1 MNNYSTT
8 NTKLISWS
16 LLIGVLLI
24 CLAYSLEY
32 IRRPYIGIVWIGTQ
46 TGWEVETVD
55 CVSKCLLRAGD
66 TIIQVGDITFATALA
81 DRRLVPFER
90 YKSDDVIKLKVDRK
104 GTLSTVEWL
113 IPTAKSQ
120 WRFAQGIIVLF
131 FSPFLVMAFVM
142 LRWSQPMDRSWW
154 LMFLTFLGYALWI
167 ASGTVSPT
175 LLGYSSLVMHALT
188 WLLAPLLIHFHWHI
202 PSPLQSKFLP
212 NWSIF
217 YGLGSVFALLELWQ
231 LLPRPLFLLG
241 SVASILLSLSILF
254 YRVYRTTSGDLRTVQ
269 VMFLGLITTFSP
281 GTTWA
286 LMSLFTSE
294 PPDAALS
301 VAATVSLSALPFFYW
316 YGTYYKKIGHA
327 EPKIRSVAVSIV
339 FIVIMTNIMS
349 VVVVFLGRIFGW
361 DSQVLQYN
369 ILLVVFINTSSVLS
383 YNLIRHWFG
392 RYLFKEGMIDIDS
405 TASWFSSKLP
415 KGINGDL
422 PTILDEVTT
431 RLTLTDSVLWS
442 NDGVVHYYK
451 RFPLGKE
458 KPAWVC
464 LDIPFA
470 VGQVSGHWWLGSK
483 AGDDYFSIYERQ
495 RLTRLAQQIGA
506 LLEIRRLYAVQEMEA
521 RQQQQLMA
529 DGLRQ
534 ERVDSLWRLA
544 YDVAHTLRTP
554 LMNVLLNLELIRDYP
569 DHKEMPTWI
578 DLALDQT
585 TQTSS
590 LLNEM
595 LILVKAYETEHVSLD
610 HILSRALDLIRGL
623 ATEQQITINYHI
635 QKSLMVLGVESRLIV
650 AFKNLLQNGIQAMP
664 NGGQLTIQSKGYN
677 GTVEV
682 KISDTGIGIDPE
694 KIGKIFDPFYTTKAQ
709 GTGWGLA
716 QSYAIVEQHKG
727 HIQVQ
732 SKEQSGTVF
741 TVSLPGSTN
750 P

>member
-1 MNNYSTT
+1 MYKNYKNFSYLVYYITLCICFVYSALYIQRAPLGIDIVASSDGWIVNDIDCT
-8 NTKLISWS
+8 PCNIKPGDIIERIGNLTYTISQQDRSLPLLANHAPGDLIQ
-16 LLIGVLLI
+16 LQVN
-24 CLAYSLEY
+24 
-32 IRRPYIGIVWIGTQ
+32 RRGNHF
-46 TGWEVETVD
+46 TVD
-55 CVSKCLLRAGD
+55 WTLP
-66 TIIQVGDITFATALA
+66 LA
-81 DRRLVPFER
+81 D
-90 YKSDDVIKLKVDRK
+90 I
-104 GTLSTVEWL
+104 
-113 IPTAKSQ
+113 Q
-120 WRFAQGIIVLF
+120 WRVTQGIIFLF
-131 FSPFLVMAFVM
+131 YAPFVIMAFVM
-142 LRWSQPMDRSWW
+142 LRWSQPMNHGWW
-154 LMFLTFLGYALWI
+154 LMFLTFLGYAIWI
-167 ASGTVSPT
+167 TTGIVSRT
-175 LLGYSSLVMHALT
+175 LLGYSSLVLHALT
-188 WLLAPLLIHFHWHI
+188 WLLAPLLVHLHWYFPTPI
-202 PSPLQSKFLP
+202 KS
-212 NWSIF
+212 WSRFMWPTF
-217 YGLGSVFALLELWQ
+217 YMLGGIFALLEILQ
-231 LLPRPLFLLG
+231 VTSRYLFMFGAIIPLPLSLF
-241 SVASILLSLSILF
+241 ILL
-254 YRVYRTTSGDLRTVQ
+254 YRLLHTTSGDLRAVY
-269 VMFLGLITTFSP
+269 VMLLGLIISASP
-281 GTTWA
+281 GATWV
-286 LMSLFTSE
+286 LNSLFTTD
-294 PPDAALS
+294 PPGVALNTVAIIS
-301 VAATVSLSALPFFYW
+301 VSVLPFFYW
-316 YGTYYKKIGHA
+316 YGGYYKEIGYT
-327 EPKIRSVAVSIV
+327 EPKVRSVAISVV
-339 FIVIMTNIMS
+339 FIVVMTNIMS
-349 VVVVFLGRIFGW
+349 IIIVFIGEILDW

-369 ILLVVFINTSSVLS
+369 VVAVVFVNVSAVVS

-392 RYLFKEGMIDIDS
+392 RYLFKEGVIDIDN
-405 TASWFSSKLP
+405 TASWFSGKLP

-422 PTILDEVTT
+422 PTILDEVAT
-431 RLTLTDSVLWS
+431 RLTLTNSVLWS
-442 NDGVVHYYK
+442 NDGVVYYYK

-521 RQQQQLMA
+521 QQQQQLMA
-529 DGLRQ
+529 DSLRQ

-595 LILVKAYETEHVSLD
+595 LILVKAYETEHISLD

-664 NGGQLTIQSKGYN
+664 NGGQLTIQSNGYN